1 MSERGTSR
9 RRVEDDRFLRGA
21 GRFVDDMVVAGAL
34 HGVVLR
40 SPHAHARIMEI
51 ATGAAAAMPG
61 VAAIFTADDL
71 ASVGHLPCVA
81 KVATTDPLIVP
92 PRPALAEKFVR
103 HVGDPVAFVVADTV
117 DAARDAA
124 EAIVVE
130 YEILPAVTDAV
141 AARAADA
148 PLLWPQAPRNVAF
161 RFEKGDRAGVAAAFA
176 GAAHVVELE
185 LFNNRVCPAALEPRS
200 AIALYDPK
208 IEVFTLYLT
217 GQGVHGIR
225 GPLAEQVFRV
235 PLEKIQV
242 VAPDVGGGFGAKNFV
257 YPEWVMLLF
266 AARALG
272 RPVRWRCERSEDFLS
287 SAQGRDNRTVARLAI
302 DEAGIFLAL
311 EVKTT
316 ANLGAY
322 MSHAGPGSSTN
333 APGTAMGGL
342 YAIPAIHMD
351 VHGVFTNTVPIDAY
365 RGAGKPEANYIIERL
380 IDRAARQIGEDRV
393 ELRRKNFM
401 KKFPYRTG
409 LGTVIDCGAFAETLE
424 QVVADA
430 DFGGFAA
437 RRVASAERGMLRGL
451 GICGFLETSRG
462 APGEMAGIRFEANGQ
477 VALVLGTQSNGQG
490 HETSFAQIAADLLGL
505 DHSCFRLVQADTRTV
520 PRGQGH
526 GGARSMH
533 MGGAALVMAIDA
545 VIRKGRGVAARLL
558 QCAAEEVRFGDGVF
572 VAPGGGRV
580 GLLAAAAADDLDVIA
595 DSTLDLITFPSG
607 CHAAEVEI
615 DPETGR
621 VSLVR
626 YVARDDYGTLINPM
640 LTEGQVQG
648 GLAQGI
654 GQALFEDVVHDP
666 QSGQPLSASLMDYA
680 LPQADHLPHFDI
692 GFLPVPTSSNPL
704 GVKGAGQAGC
714 ISAPPTVMNAVLD
727 ALAPLGIEQ
736 MDMPATAQKVWSA
749 LKSARQPA
757 ILGEA

>member
-1 MSERGTSR
+1 MSERGKSR
-9 RRVEDDRFLRGA
+9 LRVEDDRFLRGA

-40 SPHAHARIMEI
+40 SPHAHARIVGI
-51 ATGAAAAMPG
+51 GVGAAAAMPG
-61 VAAIFTADDL
+61 VAAVYTADDL
-71 ASVGHLPCVA
+71 ASLGHLPCVA
-81 KVATTDPLIVP
+81 KVATTGPMIVP
-92 PRPALAEKFVR
+92 PRPALAEGFVR

-117 DAARDAA
+117 EAARDAA
-124 EAIVVE
+124 EAIVAE
-130 YEILPAVTDAV
+130 YDILPAVTDAE

-148 PLLWPQAPRNVAF
+148 PLLWPQAPGNVAF

-176 GAAHVVELE
+176 SAAHVVELE
-185 LFNNRVCPAALEPRS
+185 LYNNRVCPAALEPRS
-200 AIALYDPK
+200 AIALYDQG
-208 IEVFTLYLT
+208 VFTLHVT

-225 GPLAEQVFRV
+225 GPLAEQIFRV
-235 PLEKIQV
+235 PVENIQV
-242 VAPDVGGGFGAKNFV
+242 VAPDVGGGFGVKNFV

-302 DEAGIFLAL
+302 DGEGKFVAL
-311 EVKTT
+311 EVTTT

-333 APGTAMGGL
+333 APATAMGGL
-342 YAIPAIHMD
+342 YAIPAIAMD

-393 ELRRKNFM
+393 ELRRKNFIRA
-401 KKFPYRTG
+401 FPYRTG
-409 LGTVIDCGAFAETLE
+409 LGTVIDCGAFEETLE
-424 QVVADA
+424 LVVADA
-430 DFGGFAA
+430 DVAGFAE
-437 RRVASAERGMLRGL
+437 RRAASAERGMLRGI
-451 GICGFLETSRG
+451 GICSFLETSRG
-462 APGEMAGIRFEANGQ
+462 PPGEMAGVRFEAHGQ

-490 HETSFAQIAADLLGL
+490 HETSFPQIAADLLGL
-505 DHSCFRLVQADTRTV
+505 DVNCFRLVQADTRTV

-533 MGGAALVMAIDA
+533 MGGAALVLAIDA
-545 VIRKGRGVAARLL
+545 VIAKGRGMAARLL
-558 QCAAEEVRFGDGVF
+558 QCAAEEVRFADGIF

-580 GLLAAAAADDLDVIA
+580 GLLAVAAADDLDVIV
-595 DSTLDLITFPSG
+595 DSPLDLITFPSG
-607 CHAAEVEI
+607 CHVAEVEI
-615 DPETGR
+615 DPETGQ

-654 GQALFEDVVHDP
+654 GQALYEDVVYDP
-666 QSGQPLSASLMDYA
+666 ESGQLLSASLMDYC
-680 LPQADHLPHFDI
+680 LPQADHLPCFDI
-692 GFLPVPTSSNPL
+692 AFLPVPTASNPL

-727 ALAPLGIEQ
+727 ALAPLGVETL
-736 MDMPATAQKVWSA
+736 DMPATAQKVWSA
-749 LKSARQPA
+749 LKSAQQPA
-757 ILGEA
+757 ILKEA